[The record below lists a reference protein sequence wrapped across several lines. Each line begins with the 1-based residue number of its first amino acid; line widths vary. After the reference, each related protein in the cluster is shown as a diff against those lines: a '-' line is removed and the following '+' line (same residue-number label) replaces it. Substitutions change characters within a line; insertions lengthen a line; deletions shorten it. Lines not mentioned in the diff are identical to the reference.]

1 MFNWIKRAKGGDSR
15 KSPIPEWADSRRWS
29 TLARELIKYQDAF
42 KVEDPRHCLLNL
54 DLSRYSKSEQKAA
67 YLLGWIF
74 LQALIDETKRRE
86 AVDVELQ
93 AVTDQLQIL
102 KECFRSSEKHKE
114 EMETQF
120 SEYVVRT
127 VNKQRKKNGRRRL
140 PGNNAAV
147 KVRTLVTRGD
157 WEELTYWSGSDTDK
171 EIEIGQLEA
180 GKARPI
186 VTTRQRREVTGRA
199 SSSGSNVLSS
209 EDTSRPAQAAEQQ
222 YTEETRSY
230 TAGELTELGQKFA
243 QRPNECL
250 LSWVLRVWD
259 LGGDGILLSNRE
271 AVGLGSMAKD
281 PRVRLYLRR
290 ARDTT
295 VVFSLLH
302 LIRDSIVQVHDTPTE
317 LMDLTP
323 WRTIG
328 EGIHRLREY
337 GCVSGLIADPLMETP
352 TVHDNWT
359 GPDMAL
365 FTAHMRNKFLA
376 NAPSHLKA
384 PLFTMLSAIDAKKEK
399 VHEAAAL
406 LGQLGELERVGDRVK
421 QRSVEEKD
429 PVERLKITQRELF
442 LDLLQSGVPISEID
456 GIQTSSLL
464 KRWKELKSKGKL
476 KSSLPKKVATS
487 DVEDLPVFLSAP
499 PVERKSNPYGA
510 AAEELMKHKKKFG
523 SRGWEV
529 PTPLE

>member
-1 MFNWIKRAKGGDSR
+1 MFNWIKRKGEDSQ
-15 KSPIPEWADSRRWS
+15 KSSIPEWADSRHWS
-29 TLARELIKYQDAF
+29 TLACELIKYQDAI

-67 YLLGWIF
+67 SLLGWIF
-74 LQALIDETKRRE
+74 LQALINETKKRE
-86 AVDVELQ
+86 KVEMELL

-102 KECFRSSEKHKE
+102 KECFRSSEKHRE
-114 EMETQF
+114 DMETQF
-120 SEYVVRT
+120 AEYVVRT
-127 VNKQRKKNGRRRL
+127 VNKQRRKKGRRL

-157 WEELTYWSGSDTDK
+157 WEEVAYWSGSETDE
-171 EIEIGQLEA
+171 EIEIVDELEE

-186 VTTRQRREVTGRA
+186 VTTRQRREVTERA
-199 SSSGSNVLSS
+199 NAIGGNALSS
-209 EDTSRPAQAAEQQ
+209 EETSHAAQAAEQQ

-243 QRPNECL
+243 QRPGESL
-250 LSWVLRVWD
+250 LTWVLRVWD

-295 VVFSLLH
+295 VIFSLLH

-337 GCVSGLIADPLMETP
+337 GCVSGLTADPLVEIP

-365 FTAHMRNKFLA
+365 FTAHMRNKLLA
-376 NAPSHLKA
+376 GAPSHLKA

-421 QRSVEEKD
+421 QRSVEETD
-429 PVERLKITQRELF
+429 SVGRLKITRKQLF

-456 GIQTSSLL
+456 GINTNSLF
-464 KRWKELKSKGKL
+464 KRWRLLQSQGKL
-476 KSSLPKKVATS
+476 KSSLPKRVATS
-487 DVEDLPVFLSAP
+487 DVEDVLVFPSAP
-499 PVERKSNPYGA
+499 PVERKPNPYGA